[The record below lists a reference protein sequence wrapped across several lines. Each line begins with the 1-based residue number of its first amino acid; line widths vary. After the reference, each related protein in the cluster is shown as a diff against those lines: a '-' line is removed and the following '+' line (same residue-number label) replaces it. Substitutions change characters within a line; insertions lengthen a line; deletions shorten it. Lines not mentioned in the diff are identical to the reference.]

1 MSPRSEKHHLHLTA
15 REKKKNIGNGKQ
27 KTKRKKKMVT
37 PLWCETEVR
46 RDKQRGVGWQT
57 PDTLNKITYR
67 K

>member
-1 MSPRSEKHHLHLTA
+1 MENKKP
-15 REKKKNIGNGKQ
+15 REKKI
-27 KTKRKKKMVT
+27 T